1 MKSFECIP
9 HCIMLI
15 CLWTISIALQAQSR
29 ECPYC
34 KGTGKIVKNI
44 SASQFGVR
52 TEVKVKCREC
62 GIYYFPSTG
71 HTHIHCSHCR
81 GTGRI
86 GTTAKEPSSSMDEYN
101 PESPLAVWGREVAS
115 TVRYGLPVS
124 QQEDAAFKSFAQ
136 INPEGAKN
144 YIAWRNILNATA
156 VYYNRCA
163 AMLTTTPVQD
173 IDQIYLNAE
182 KQLRQYSTGLN
193 LPQELYTIA
202 NQLAR
207 QYYNSYI
214 SYRKYC
220 VDMINLQN
228 IKERAIDWQL
238 QQNLFY

>member
-1 MKSFECIP
+1 MYS
-9 HCIMLI
+9 
-15 CLWTISIALQAQSR
+15 ALHYAYLPLDNFHRPS
-29 ECPYC
+29 
-34 KGTGKIVKNI
+34 GTKPWMPLLQRNWQNRKNI

-136 INPEGAKN
+136 INPEGAKTISPGEI
-144 YIAWRNILNATA
+144 YW
-156 VYYNRCA
+156 
-163 AMLTTTPVQD
+163 TPRP
-173 IDQIYLNAE
+173 Y
-182 KQLRQYSTGLN
+182 T
-193 LPQELYTIA
+193 TIA
-202 NQLAR
+202 VLP
-207 QYYNSYI
+207 
-214 SYRKYC
+214 C
-220 VDMINLQN
+220 
-228 IKERAIDWQL
+228 
-238 QQNLFY
+238 

>member
-1 MKSFECIP
+1 MP
-9 HCIMLI
+9 L
-15 CLWTISIALQAQSR
+15 LQRNWQNR
-29 ECPYC
+29 
-34 KGTGKIVKNI
+34 KNI

-220 VDMINLQN
+220 ADMINLQN